1 MKRLFLTLLL
11 GTMPTLAHAAAR
23 VSSDSACPSAGAI
36 SQRLLGFLTAGGP
49 EAASAHVRVD
59 GEDMHIELVTP
70 GEEKRERVVSL
81 SGDCEQRADMAAL
94 IIAAWLD
101 ALPVGTVKAPSLPPS
116 PPAPTPPPPLPP
128 ATEPHL
134 AKTSSSSTPGTRTLL
149 SADIFGMA
157 DAQGATAGLGIE
169 AAMPNLLGDFG
180 WAAEASIALPR
191 EMTVG
196 QGTARYY
203 RPTLALAATGEIHLG
218 SWMLRP
224 RAGAALGILSVKG
237 SSYETNNSSTT
248 VTWGGGGG
256 LALAHA
262 WQRGEIWI
270 RLDALAWPQGRAV
283 RSRQVPSGKDIE
295 VALPAWEARLFV
307 GASWGVH

>member
-49 EAASAHVRVD
+49 EEASAHVRVD

-101 ALPVGTVKAPSLPPS
+101 ALPSGAVKAPSLPPS
-116 PPAPTPPPPLPP
+116 PPTPAPPP
-128 ATEPHL
+128 AAEPGL
-134 AKTSSSSTPGTRTLL
+134 AVASSPSAPGTRTLL
-149 SADIFGMA
+149 GADLFGMA
-157 DAQGATAGLGIE
+157 DARGANAGLGIE

-180 WAAEASIALPR
+180 WAAEASISLPR
-191 EMTVG
+191 KMTVG
-196 QGTARYY
+196 QGTARYF
-203 RPTLALAATGEIHLG
+203 RPTVALAATGEIHLG

-237 SSYETNNSSTT
+237 SNYEANNSTTT
-248 VTWGGGGG
+248 VTWGSGGG
-256 LALAHA
+256 LALARARQH
-262 WQRGEIWI
+262 GEIWI
-270 RLDALAWPQGRAV
+270 RLDALIWPQGRVV
-283 RSRQVPSGKDIE
+283 RSRQVPAGPDIE

-307 GASWGVH
+307 GASWGLR